1 MKKTWRNSMIK
12 HKIGKNRL
20 GTIEYLTVEQLKEV
34 ADTYNKGKFTNQQWA
49 KIRKLIKKELN

>member
-1 MKKTWRNSMIK
+1 MKKTWRNSMK
-12 HKIGKNRL
+12 HKIGKNNL
-20 GTIEYLTVEQLKEV
+20 GTIEYLTTEQLKEV